1 MAQVVKSYAAET
13 GTLERLWK
21 YPMTEVVGVDRR
33 TWLTGED
40 GLGAS
45 VGGLEGPKGFFEGR
59 RHVDSAP
66 GPSRL
71 GSAERAVPKRPPD
84 VDLVFLEVD
93 VVPLEPKELTLTH
106 PAEDLRQEQ
115 RPQRLLLRIEQPTDL
130 LRGEDVHLLVLTPRP
145 LHVLHRIG
153 VEIPPLDRMFEHL
166 LQDHDHV
173 TDGLG
178 RQALAKQSLDELL
191 GARQGD
197 LSQLHRP
204 EEGFDVAV
212 EVALIG
218 AKGGRLEATQLVL
231 DGEVVLLP

>member
-33 TWLTGED
+33 TSLTGED
-40 GLGAS
+40 ELGAS

-59 RHVDSAP
+59 RHVDGAP
-66 GPSRL
+66 GASRL
-71 GSAERAVPKRPPD
+71 GSAERAVPERPPD
-84 VDLVFLEVD
+84 VNLVFREVD

-130 LRGEDVHLLVLTPRP
+130 LRGEDVHLFVLTPRA
-145 LHVLHRIG
+145 LDVLHRIG
-153 VEIPPLDRMFEHL
+153 VQIRLLDRMFEHL

-173 TDGLG
+173 SDGLG
-178 RQALAKQSLDELL
+178 RQALAQSRAKREKMR
-191 GARQGD
+191 ARENI
-197 LSQLHRP
+197 R
-204 EEGFDVAV
+204 
-212 EVALIG
+212 
-218 AKGGRLEATQLVL
+218 
-231 DGEVVLLP
+231 